1 VAVVIEHT
9 FVTTK
14 DADAALQAAG
24 ELLGARGFVHE
35 PAAGQPPRLAMRRGK
50 PSAAKAKSIAELPQT
65 AHVQFDRGRVTV
77 VLSIEPSAAFGGASS
92 WAMHS
97 GPSEGDPKKMKLHT
111 ELLTAV
117 ANALE
122 AVVAQGHPRESATAE
137 WDRVDVAI
145 AEGSLK
151 RKRDLWIVLL
161 VVVLIVVV
169 VAVVAVFAT

>member
-1 VAVVIEHT
+1 MAVVIEHT

-14 DADAALQAAG
+14 DANAALQAAG
-24 ELLGARGFVHE
+24 ELLAARGFVLE
-35 PAAGQPPRLAMRRGK
+35 PAPGQLPRIVLRRGK
-50 PSAAKAKSIAELPQT
+50 AAAAKAKSVAELPQT

-77 VLSIEPSAAFGGASS
+77 VLSIEPSAAFGGASG

-111 ELLTAV
+111 ELLTAI

-122 AVVAQGHPRESATAE
+122 GVVAQGHPRESATAE

-145 AEGSLK
+145 AEGAHK
-151 RKRDLWIVLL
+151 RKRDAWIVVLVIFLIVL
-161 VVVLIVVV
+161 VV
-169 VAVVAVFAT
+169 AMVAVFAT

>member
-1 VAVVIEHT
+1 MAVVIEHT
-9 FVTTK
+9 FVTTN

-24 ELLGARGFVHE
+24 ELLAARGFVHE
-35 PAAGQPPRLAMRRGK
+35 PAPRQPPRLAMRRGTRA
-50 PSAAKAKSIAELPQT
+50 AAKAKSVAELPQT
-65 AHVQFDRGRVTV
+65 AHLQFDRGRVTV

-97 GPSEGDPKKMKLHT
+97 GPSEGDPKKMKLHA
-111 ELLTAV
+111 ELLTAI

-122 AVVAQGHPRESATAE
+122 AVVAQGQPAESATVE

-151 RKRDLWIVLL
+151 RKRDVWIVLL
-161 VVVLIVVV
+161 VILLIVIV
-169 VAVVAVFAT
+169 VAVVAMFAT